1 MPRYK
6 AVISYDG
13 SAFYGFALQ
22 KHKPSVLGALQD
34 GFSRVGIRGEI
45 LGASRTDKGV
55 HSTGQVISFES
66 YHFKDIK
73 HLQNLLNAKLYPHI
87 AVRRLERVS
96 EDFHPRFH
104 ALWRAYRFLLSSH
117 APSPFQSAY
126 MSYEKIGDRALFQSA
141 LSMFQGRHNFALF
154 KKNGSFTRDSI
165 RDIFRIF
172 SYQHKDLDVVYI
184 KGNGFLRSQ
193 VRLMVGAALSVSRGE
208 LSLESLQ
215 EQIQA
220 KKRHYN
226 FPISPNGLYLCGVGY
241 SKMKK

>member
-34 GFSRVGIRGEI
+34 GLSRVGIRGEI
-45 LGASRTDKGV
+45 LGASRTDRGV
-55 HSTGQVISFES
+55 HSTGQVISFKTH
-66 YHFKDIK
+66 HFQDSKQ
-73 HLQNLLNAKLYPHI
+73 LQNLLNVKLYPHI
-87 AVRRLERVS
+87 AVRNLTRVS

-104 ALWRAYRFLLSSH
+104 ALWRSYRFLLISTM
-117 APSPFQSAY
+117 PSPFYAAY

-141 LSMFQGRHNFALF
+141 LSLFKGRHNFALF
-154 KKNGSFTRDSI
+154 KKNGSFTKDSI

-172 SYQHKDLDVVYI
+172 TYQHKGLDIVYI
-184 KGNGFLRSQ
+184 QGNGFLRSQ

-208 LSLESLQ
+208 LSLENLQ
-215 EQIQA
+215 EQIEA
-220 KKRHYN
+220 KKRYYK

-241 SKMKK
+241 S